1 MIFLLDLAIKYE
13 EELQKKRLNTWFN
26 EKYKYY
32 YGSIWFD
39 KLEID
44 SDTWNKH
51 QFVSIDNT
59 GEVIGFI
66 QYHVNREDNSCSNLC
81 ICNFIDSGKIIFAM
95 DLVQALQ
102 DIFEKYKFRKLKFSV
117 CIGNP
122 LEKSYDT
129 MIEKYNGR
137 IVGTYLKDAKLFDGE
152 YCDRKVYEI
161 FREDYLKSISV
172 DGGK

>member
-1 MIFLLDLAIKYE
+1 MFLLGDGIAPDFNKYERFLLDNNCFNKDLVGLFPINFKYSKKVKSLCPSNNTVYSNFNLNDFF
-13 EELQKKRLNTWFN
+13 ELFFYIFTL
-26 EKYKYY
+26 YG
-32 YGSIWFD
+32 GSIINKRMFD
-39 KLEID
+39 EIIRK
-44 SDTWNKH
+44 S
-51 QFVSIDNT
+51 
-59 GEVIGFI
+59 
-66 QYHVNREDNSCSNLC
+66 L
-81 ICNFIDSGKIIFAM
+81 
-95 DLVQALQ
+95 
-102 DIFEKYKFRKLKFSV
+102 FEKYKFRKLKFSV

-122 LEKSYDT
+122 IEKSYDK